1 MWGLPEIAE
10 DTAAKLPSCTHPGYQ
25 PPTVPVALISRFS
38 PRCPLLL
45 DLVSVIG
52 DAALPERADR
62 LRQGMTLLAF
72 VQSDLTAGAESGG
85 RKLRDHMERNL
96 RRL

>member
-1 MWGLPEIAE
+1 
-10 DTAAKLPSCTHPGYQ
+10 
-25 PPTVPVALISRFS
+25 
-38 PRCPLLL
+38 LL

-72 VQSDLTAGAESGG
+72 VQSDLTAAAESGG

-96 RRL
+96 RRLSLTIGGHARENLAASLS